1 MQRLKN
7 CENSWRNIYIFKAML
22 TSDQA
27 LFSFPFEKNI
37 PLAVA
42 VRANV

>member
-7 CENSWRNIYIFKAML
+7 CENSWRDIYIFKAML

-27 LFSFPFEKNI
+27 LFRFALKITFVKET
-37 PLAVA
+37 V
-42 VRANV
+42 